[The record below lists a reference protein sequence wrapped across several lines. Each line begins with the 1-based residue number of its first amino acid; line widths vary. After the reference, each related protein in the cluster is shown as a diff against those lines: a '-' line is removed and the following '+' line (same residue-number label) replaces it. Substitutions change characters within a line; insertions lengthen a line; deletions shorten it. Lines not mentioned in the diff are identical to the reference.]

1 MEKISRVDYAPNM
14 KPLKAI
20 RYVRQRT
27 VMQSFAYVRL
37 RTIAGGG
44 AICAL
49 ALAACNSN
57 VAPSATPGLV
67 TIQTAVTCP
76 APPLHAAVAN
86 PPRHFA
92 APPRFTLAHD
102 VGYCAYI
109 DTAAGVISIRLR
121 PEYAP
126 HAVSDFIALAQ
137 QGFYDGLA
145 FSQVCPATSGTA
157 CAIAAPVAFAG
168 DPTATGTGGPGYT
181 VASDPVV
188 GNYLFGAVAMYSTTP
203 ATIGS
208 QFFISRGDSS
218 TVARKYDIFGQVT
231 DGFAA
236 LTALQKGTTIVWVAI
251 AVTAPEP

>member
-1 MEKISRVDYAPNM
+1 
-14 KPLKAI
+14 
-20 RYVRQRT
+20 
-27 VMQSFAYVRL
+27 
-37 RTIAGGG
+37 
-44 AICAL
+44 
-49 ALAACNSN
+49 
-57 VAPSATPGLV
+57 V

-76 APPLHAAVAN
+76 APPIHAAVAN

-92 APPRFTLAHD
+92 TPPRFTLGHE
-102 VGYCAYI
+102 VGYCAYV

-137 QGFYDGLA
+137 RGFYDGLT
-145 FSQVCPATSGTA
+145 FSQVCPAATGTA
-157 CAIAAPVAFAG
+157 CAIAAPVALAG

-218 TVARKYDIFGQVT
+218 AVARKYDIFGQVT

-251 AVTAPEP
+251 AITAPEP